1 MSGEH
6 SLEEGDG
13 GMSGEEGSIDR
24 EMMYS
29 SKKGGLQH
37 SEKHRPQ
44 DVSLGVE
51 HKIFFNEYY
60 KNEYERNKLTML
72 KHDKRK

>member
-1 MSGEH
+1 M
-6 SLEEGDG
+6 
-13 GMSGEEGSIDR
+13 
-24 EMMYS
+24 
-29 SKKGGLQH
+29 
-37 SEKHRPQ
+37 
-44 DVSLGVE
+44 SLGVE

>member
-37 SEKHRPQ
+37 
-44 DVSLGVE
+44 
-51 HKIFFNEYY
+51 
-60 KNEYERNKLTML
+60 
-72 KHDKRK
+72 